1 MKNYAS
7 LSALICRF
15 CLGILL
21 LNIVGFSSVH
31 AQQSAPSSEAQPAI
45 QWANV
50 AQMIA
55 AQPNSYFFLEAKI
68 KSVKPPDEGSNQ
80 PYVLYVEDNTGIARV
95 VIFQATWAQM
105 ENPSQYEP
113 GILIQVYGK
122 TNDYNG
128 IRQLIAEGPKWIRM
142 KPDVLQIPDRLRRGE
157 QVSTDEFIEAS
168 IGGLGIQAIG
178 QKVKVRG
185 IVKSIEASDR
195 SRVPTK
201 IVLADSTGE
210 IQVVYWLEVTANLTL
225 ANTPAEGRTMEFKG
239 VVGEYKN
246 VMQLVVSDP
255 EHVQIVEGGVSMNR
269 VNATQGPTQLNGFNG
284 FGSN

>member
-1 MKNYAS
+1 MKNISS
-7 LSALICRF
+7 LQALFCRF

-21 LNIVGFSSVH
+21 LNLVNHASVH
-31 AQQSAPSSEAQPAI
+31 AQQSAPSAETEPAI

-122 TNDYNG
+122 TNDYNS

-142 KPDVLQIPDRLRRGE
+142 KPDVLQIPDRLRRGN
-157 QVSTDEFIEAS
+157 QVATDEFIEAS

-201 IVLADSTGE
+201 ITLADSTGE

-269 VNATQGPTQLNGFNG
+269 VNASQGPTQLRGFNG